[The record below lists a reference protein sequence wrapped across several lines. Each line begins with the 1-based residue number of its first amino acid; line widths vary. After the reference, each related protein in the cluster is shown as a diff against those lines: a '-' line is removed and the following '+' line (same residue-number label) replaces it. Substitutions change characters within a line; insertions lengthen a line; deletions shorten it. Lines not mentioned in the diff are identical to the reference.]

1 VPEPLIICIANR
13 RGGCGKTTNAAA
25 LGYAFTHRGY
35 NVMLVDMDPQTDLSQ
50 FLLAPK
56 FHERNTE
63 YMRQYEEIK
72 ARKTQQGMREQ
83 EACLEA
89 AQEANALVPHDYN
102 HLIDRT
108 HIPNNAGGE
117 KVRTLWDSMENY
129 RTLGTMQLAK
139 QIEPFEIQRED
150 ESHGRLMLIAGH
162 EDMVQMEHKVH
173 LGDAVSSPG
182 DTNIVWL
189 SVPHHVLKNTAK
201 DNG

>member
-1 VPEPLIICIANR
+1 MNHRNPHPGVAKKSTLRMSAPPPDPSGGRAASSALSLVPSVPEPLIICIANR

-72 ARKTQQGMREQ
+72 ARKTEQGMPEQ

-89 AQEANALVPHDYN
+89 AHEANESVPHDYN

-108 HIPNNAGGE
+108 HIPNNPGGE

-129 RTLGTMQLAK
+129 RTLVT
-139 QIEPFEIQRED
+139 
-150 ESHGRLMLIAGH
+150 GH
-162 EDMVQMEHKVH
+162 YAACE
-173 LGDAVSSPG
+173 
-182 DTNIVWL
+182 TN
-189 SVPHHVLKNTAK
+189 
-201 DNG
+201 